1 MTIEQPDLFGLEEP
15 KPVMEPTPP
24 ADNADNKIY
33 VPFLP
38 GVKAEDSFQ
47 QLNSLAELA
56 RQAQKCERCRLRSG
70 CSQVVF
76 GEGNP
81 QSRIVFIGEGPGQDE
96 DIQGRPFVGKAGQ
109 LLNKILE
116 AADFSRP
123 EVYIC
128 NVVKCRPPGNRLPN
142 PDEVKECS
150 KWLEAQIRI
159 LKPQIIVCLGAMASK
174 VVIDPNAQISKIR
187 GNWFNRQGV
196 RIMATFHP
204 AALLRNEAYKRPTW
218 EDFKQIRDLYKKMN
232 AKETDI

>member
-116 AADFSRP
+116 AADFPAPRFISAM
-123 EVYIC
+123 
-128 NVVKCRPPGNRLPN
+128 
-142 PDEVKECS
+142 
-150 KWLEAQIRI
+150 WL
-159 LKPQIIVCLGAMASK
+159 S
-174 VVIDPNAQISKIR
+174 
-187 GNWFNRQGV
+187 
-196 RIMATFHP
+196 
-204 AALLRNEAYKRPTW
+204 AALPAIVYPTRMRLKSALNGWRRKYGYLNRRLLSAWALWPVRWSSIQMRKYQRFGVTGLTARVYELWLRFTPRPFCVMKPINGLPGKTSNR
-218 EDFKQIRDLYKKMN
+218 FATCIKK
-232 AKETDI
+232 